1 MLSNDNYKFIPAEMK
16 EQCRWMCFK
25 ILDGKKMP
33 VSVHNGKVA
42 SVTDSTNWADYSTA
56 LEYLKNH
63 KSNVSNLGYVFA
75 DGDNMIGI
83 DLDDCLDESG
93 EPINEQVKELVER
106 TNTYVERS
114 VSGTGLHFYVS
125 GKLNSETGL
134 KLSTELSPH
143 GFGIEVYEKAR
154 CFVVTGDS
162 YRQKEKEAVIA
173 DQSFI
178 DYVVSLIPVR
188 NNQHHTFDTDTINP
202 EDVEIS
208 EELKARLD
216 ERLNTN
222 KHFKSLWD
230 GNRLK
235 GNESS
240 DDMALIYQ
248 LCQIT
253 TEEPEIISLFFSS
266 EHYKMKDEKHKQ
278 KCNRVDYLPRT
289 INAALTFISSNL
301 TEEESAYAYLL
312 EYEDNDYGNGE
323 KFAAMYGDKLRYCE
337 SEKQWYH
344 YDGIYWE
351 RAPMSLLNN
360 MARELQRHF
369 TVLANATQDTHRIK
383 AAKALG
389 NNDKLTNMIK
399 AASNMMVIDVTDF
412 NQHNHLLAVAN
423 GVVDLRTGEMIEPLP
438 EYYITVKAP
447 IPFNANAKSPER
459 FCRFISEICCGRTEL
474 IQYLLVALGYCIT
487 GENREQI
494 YFIFYGKGAN
504 GKSVLINILRYV
516 LGDTLTGQVAQDAFV
531 RKSNGSSLN
540 PSLVRIKDT
549 RLAFVSEGNSKQE
562 MDEALLKGLSGGDIV
577 PLRTLFKE
585 HNYNKTHFKII
596 LASNHMPAMRYQDES
611 IQRRTKIIRFDNT
624 FTGDKRDNNLDTA
637 LQNEAE
643 GILKGLIITAGVY
656 YKYGLSKYEPS
667 CVAEAYNT
675 CRAETDSVFAFVQEH
690 AVRPEN
696 PNTFIRSSVL
706 YQHYQRY
713 CADNDMEAVTHKAF
727 TTSMNRLGYESAIR
741 TADRVSCFLNTDYNN
756 NEELNNAS

>member
-1 MLSNDNYKFIPAEMK
+1 MLINDKFKSVPAEMK
-16 EQCRWMCFK
+16 EQCRWMSFK
-25 ILDGKKMP
+25 IVDGKKMP
-33 VSVHNGKVA
+33 VSVHSGLVA
-42 SVTDSTNWADYSTA
+42 SVTDSANWADYGTVLSY
-56 LEYLKNH
+56 LEKHHNE
-63 KSNVSNLGYVFA
+63 VSALGYVFA
-75 DGDNMIGI
+75 DGDGMVGI
-83 DLDDCLDESG
+83 DLDDCLNEDG
-93 EPINEQVKELVER
+93 EPCNELVKEIVER
-106 TNTYVERS
+106 TSTYIERS
-114 VSGTGLHFYVS
+114 ISGTGLHFYVR
-125 GKLNSETGL
+125 GKLKSETGL
-134 KLSTELSPH
+134 KLSTELSTH
-143 GFGIEVYEKAR
+143 GFGIEAYNKAR
-154 CFVVTGDS
+154 CFIVTGDS
-162 YRQKEKEAVIA
+162 YRRKDGESVVT
-173 DQSFI
+173 DQQFI
-178 DYVVSLIPVR
+178 DYVVSLIPAR
-188 NNQHHTFDTDTINP
+188 NSQPPTFDTTNINL

-208 EELKARLD
+208 DELQAQL
-216 ERLNTN
+216 EQRLNASPY
-222 KHFKSLWD
+222 FKSLWD
-230 GNRLK
+230 GNRPK

-240 DDMALIYQ
+240 DDMALI
-248 LCQIT
+248 CQICRIT
-253 TEEPEIISLFFSS
+253 TVESEVMALFFRS
-266 EHYKMKDEKHKQ
+266 EHYQSKDEEHKR
-278 KCNRVDYLPRT
+278 KCNRPDYLPRT
-289 INAALTFISSNL
+289 IASALAFVYSNVS
-301 TEEESAYAYLL
+301 EEESAYAYLL

-690 AVRPEN
+690 VVRPEN